1 MNARRIKIIHE
12 IVATIA
18 FTFGPP
24 GAFIHLVRFGKKSE
38 ARPSNVRQVPMI
50 RNIVFKSSTII
61 TSV

>member
-1 MNARRIKIIHE
+1 MTKMTPTIKHIID
-12 IVATIA
+12 
-18 FTFGPP
+18 FNLGPP
-24 GAFIHLVRFGKKSE
+24 GALIHLVRFGKKSE